1 MAKTF
6 LTEDVFT
13 PTSPAKWTYIERT
26 AQERQFKRAL
36 RTKGKQIVV
45 YGHTGSGK
53 TTMLNSLLAE
63 MSVKN
68 ITTRCTRGIS
78 ISDVLFDAFDQLGGY
93 YVEQKEEGN
102 EEKISGGLKF
112 GIEFFSASLGGE
124 SKDVQ
129 KEIRKR
135 IVEVQKNPNQL
146 AKLFGNVGMVWII
159 EDFHKLDAEPKKE
172 LSQIMKVFMDVAD
185 KFPKL
190 KIIAI
195 GAVDSARQVVHYDKE
210 MENRISEVN
219 VPLIEPEDLAKI
231 VQLGEGYLNITF
243 EQSVIEKIVAY
254 SSGLASVTHQLC
266 SLSCESKKIEKTQT
280 TSLKITEDDL
290 EYAIGEYVNEKSDSL
305 KSTYEQA
312 IKINTKRKIE
322 TPEKI
327 LEAILK
333 LEKDSFTVLE
343 VIDQIAIKE
352 RDYKG
357 NNLRKYM
364 MELTSSERGE
374 ILRYNRNADT
384 FSFSNPFL
392 RGYSH
397 IHLIKYPKKK
407 TKLDKEYQNA
417 DLLRQYLNE
426 EYKKFLR
433 EFQDVYFDTENE

>member
-26 AQERQFKRAL
+26 AQERQIKRAL

-243 EQSVIEKIVAY
+243 EQSVIEKIAAY
-254 SSGLASVTHQLC
+254 SSGLASVTHQCIPTASSVLI
-266 SLSCESKKIEKTQT
+266 LTHFLLAFAFKK
-280 TSLKITEDDL
+280 SN
-290 EYAIGEYVNEKSDSL
+290 G
-305 KSTYEQA
+305 
-312 IKINTKRKIE
+312 
-322 TPEKI
+322 
-327 LEAILK
+327 
-333 LEKDSFTVLE
+333 
-343 VIDQIAIKE
+343 QIHRI
-352 RDYKG
+352 
-357 NNLRKYM
+357 
-364 MELTSSERGE
+364 
-374 ILRYNRNADT
+374 
-384 FSFSNPFL
+384 
-392 RGYSH
+392 
-397 IHLIKYPKKK
+397 
-407 TKLDKEYQNA
+407 
-417 DLLRQYLNE
+417 
-426 EYKKFLR
+426 
-433 EFQDVYFDTENE
+433 

>member
-6 LTEDVFT
+6 LTADVFT

-36 RTKGKQIVV
+36 RTKGKQIIV

-63 MSVKN
+63 MSVN
-68 ITTRCTRGIS
+68 HITTRCTRGIS
-78 ISDVLFDAFDQLGGY
+78 ISNVLFDAFDQLGGY
-93 YVEQKEEGN
+93 YIEKKEEGN
-102 EEKISGGLKF
+102 EDKVSGGLKF
-112 GIEFFSASLGGE
+112 GIEFFSFQLGGE
-124 SKDVQ
+124 SKDIQ
-129 KEIRKR
+129 KEIRTR

-146 AKLFGNVGMVWII
+146 AKLFGNAGMVWII
-159 EDFHKLDAEPKKE
+159 EDFHKLDAGPKKE
-172 LSQIMKVFMDVAD
+172 LSQIMKVFMDVAED
-185 KFPKL
+185 FPKL

-195 GAVDSARQVVHYDKE
+195 GAVESARQVVHYDKE

-231 VQLGEGYLNITF
+231 IQLGEGYLNITF

-266 SLSCESKKIEKTQT
+266 SLSCESKNIEKTQIK
-280 TSLKITEDDL
+280 SLKITEDDL
-290 EYAIGEYVNEKSDSL
+290 EYAISEYVNEKSDSL

-312 IKINTKRKIE
+312 IKIKTKRKIE
-322 TPEKI
+322 TPERI
-327 LEAILK
+327 LEAILR

-343 VIDQIAIKE
+343 VIAQIAIKE
-352 RDYKG
+352 KDYKG

-364 MELTSSERGE
+364 MELTSPERGE

-397 IHLIKYPKKK
+397 IHLIKYPKNKR
-407 TKLDKEYQNA
+407 TTLDKEYQNA

-433 EFQDVYFDTENE
+433 EFQDIYFDTEN